1 MGGQA
6 KAKSLPGF
14 WKVFA
19 SMRLGLVLMFLL
31 AGAAT
36 LGVLLPQ
43 GVSGQNVLFGQFIKL
58 IGLDRV
64 FTTWWFRGLAYLLA
78 LNVLVCMVNRIG
90 AVFHVLRFPKMTMG
104 SIDRL
109 KSYESFVSREKSEE
123 VAERISQVLLANRY
137 RVLQSQEDDQTL
149 IYGDKQRMALVG
161 PVLAHLGLLLL
172 VAGLVWG
179 SMTGLERTFVTG
191 TGEDP
196 VQLTKVK
203 TGYGTDS
210 GNMAVKA
217 ETIKQVSPMAGI
229 SDTRAALSITSN
241 GKVLKNGDVSYNSPL
256 RYNDVAVNLI
266 AYVPTVVIGV
276 DYNGKESLVPV
287 RPSENASAILVPG
300 SNGIYIYFSN
310 ISSNKRNPSV
320 TYTIVQSG
328 NPVPLEQHVLTAG
341 QPPVQLINY
350 PFSFSLQGYEDAVK
364 LRVSRNPGI
373 GLVLSGALML
383 VSGISMSLYLKYR
396 KVWVSVISEAEQVL
410 VQAGGFSY
418 KYRAGYVSE
427 FAALLDE
434 MRG

>member
-1 MGGQA
+1 MGDQA
-6 KAKSLPGF
+6 GGKRLPGF
-14 WKVFA
+14 WNVFA

-31 AGAAT
+31 AGGAT

-43 GVSGQNVLFGQFIKL
+43 GVSSQNVLFGQVIKL
-58 IGLDRV
+58 VGLDSV
-64 FTTWWFRGLAYLLA
+64 FTTWWFRGLAYLLV
-78 LNVLVCMVNRIG
+78 LNVLVCIVNRIG

-109 KSYESFVSREKSEE
+109 KSYESFVSREKGDD
-123 VAERISQVLLANRY
+123 VAERINQVLLTNRY
-137 RVLQSQEDDQTL
+137 RVLQSQEEDQIL

-179 SMTGLERTFVTG
+179 SVSGLERTFVAG

-196 VQLTKVK
+196 VQLAKLP
-203 TGYGTDS
+203 TGYGTTGAD
-210 GNMAVKA
+210 MTVKA
-217 ETIKQVSPMAGI
+217 VAVKQVSPMAGI
-229 SDTRAALSITSN
+229 SDTRATLSLTSN
-241 GKVLKNGDVSYNSPL
+241 GEAVKTGDVSYNSPL
-256 RYNDVAVNLI
+256 RYNDMAVNLI

-276 DYNGKESLVPV
+276 DYNGKQSLVPV
-287 RPSENASAILVPG
+287 RPTENEGAILVPG

-310 ISSNKRNPSV
+310 ISSNRRNPSV

-328 NPVPLEQHVLTAG
+328 NPIPLEQRVLTAG

-373 GLVLSGALML
+373 ILVLSGALML
-383 VSGISMSLYLKYR
+383 VLGICMSLYLKYR
-396 KVWVSVISEAEQVL
+396 KVWVSVVSEAEQVL

-427 FAALLDE
+427 FAALLEE